1 VAGQTALR
9 LSRYFGTTADYWMHM
24 QARYDLEKTADEW
37 AARIASEVRPRDA
50 A

>member
-1 VAGQTALR
+1 
-9 LSRYFGTTADYWMHM
+9 M
-24 QARYDLEKTADEW
+24 QARYDLEKATDEW